1 MTVKLNEKIVLIAAP
16 GYIEPALA
24 EAVYSDLMAGHGADL
39 MLESATVDEVDFSY
53 LGDEL
58 LYTSHAAM
66 FEAITSERMRLSQTM
81 RAFVRA
87 LNRGLNGTNITAGTD
102 DAGTDENGDKSIG
115 GAVIGKV
122 RRVNNIPVMSALIPL
137 SDGQSVSLVFHSP
150 TADNGRIK
158 NSDLLVA
165 FHFLLNKRDVTHI
178 VAPIGGRDVSLQ
190 QVSQA
195 LANLAERNSAKFAKQ
210 QSAQVKL
217 SADIDALNAEIDQ
230 LGEQQSTLLGEVE
243 TMQGKVMVHH
253 GDAQAL
259 REKLATQRRINSE
272 LEAQLQTLQG
282 GKEQPVAED
291 SGGTLFTDATRVV
304 KNTMSVA
311 GKATLSNGAEIRYSS
326 RDVNGE
332 LEGSVIITA
341 PDGST
346 FEMPSP
352 SSQGGAMGVT
362 ATKLL
367 KAYREGRAA
376 RYLVAKPENPPA
388 DPEPEPA
395 PEPEPEGQPVSPDS
409 TGKFRYALTS
419 RPASIGAVPADHTAI
434 LPEPAQG
441 ELYGRLARHGFIEY
455 ARRLTEEE
463 AASFELKL
471 IPSTADLDALAKSVA
486 DGSMGRYAAQ
496 YVEMADTD
504 AKMFEDQVRLTARK
518 AAPNMAYPEGDDL
531 TYFMQAVKTAL
542 VAKAQA
548 VTDEANPVR
557 MQNSEAEGYLSGYV
571 FGDREV
577 DSFVTPEADAETSR
591 KELLGLANLYALM
604 DNAIAEQTD
613 ITLGKTDRETL
624 LGHYLAMSQDAAHQV
639 ANWLTSGKT
648 PAGDTITLKPAENP
662 LDASKLIKGEY
673 SQTEI
678 ETMLNNLGG
687 TIKLQQQPA
696 AELSDADKAA
706 NEALDYLDA
715 VMHLQSKDMA
725 EIREARGKVRA
736 AFLALQEAG
745 RFEENEDRANAAAL
759 HLSEL
764 LVAIQREG
772 VAA

>member
-243 TMQGKVMVHH
+243 TMQGKVIVHH
-253 GDAQAL
+253 GDAQTL
-259 REKLATQRRINSE
+259 REKLATQRRINAE

-282 GKEQPVAED
+282 GKAQPAVED
-291 SGGTLFTDATRVV
+291 SGGTIFTDATRTV

-341 PDGST
+341 PDGSA

-376 RYLVAKPENPPA
+376 RFLVAKTETPPA
-388 DPEPEPA
+388 EPAPPEAKPEPE
-395 PEPEPEGQPVSPDS
+395 EQPVSPGTS
-409 TGKFRYALTS
+409 GKFRYALTS

-455 ARRLTEEE
+455 TRRLTEEE

-471 IPSTADLDALAKSVA
+471 IPSAADLDALAKSVA

-504 AKMFEDQVRLTARK
+504 TKMFEDQVRLTARK

-542 VAKAQA
+542 EAKAQA
-548 VTDEANPVR
+548 PAEENDPVK
-557 MQNSEAEGYLSGYV
+557 MQNSEAEGYFAGYA

-577 DSFVTPEADAETSR
+577 DSFVSPEADVDTSR
-591 KELLGLANLYALM
+591 KQLLGLANLYALM

-648 PAGDTITLKPAENP
+648 PAGDKITLVPTENP

-687 TIKLQQQPA
+687 TSKPQQQPA
-696 AELSDADKAA
+696 VELSDADKAA
-706 NEALDYLDA
+706 NDALDYLDA
-715 VMHLQSKDMA
+715 VMQLQSKDMA

-736 AFLALQEAG
+736 AYAALQEAG
-745 RFEENEDRANAAAL
+745 RLEENEDRANAAVQ

-772 VAA
+772 AAA

>member
-24 EAVYSDLMAGHGADL
+24 DAVYSDLMVGHSADL

-53 LGDEL
+53 LGDEM

-87 LNRGLNGTNITAGTD
+87 LNRGLNGTNIKAGTD
-102 DAGTDENGDKSIG
+102 DAGSDENGEKSIG

-243 TMQGKVMVHH
+243 TMQEKVVVHQS
-253 GDAQAL
+253 DAQGL
-259 REKLATQRRINSE
+259 REKLATQRRINAD
-272 LEAQLQTLQG
+272 LESRLQALQG

-291 SGGTLFTDATRVV
+291 SGGTLFTDATRAV
-304 KNTMSVA
+304 KNTMSMD

-376 RYLVAKPENPPA
+376 RFLVVKPDTPPA
-388 DPEPEPA
+388 DPEPA
-395 PEPEPEGQPVSPDS
+395 PEPEGQPASPDS

-463 AASFELKL
+463 AANFELKL
-471 IPSTADLDALAKSVA
+471 IPSKADLDALATSVA

-496 YVEMADTD
+496 YVEMANTDT
-504 AKMFEDQVRLTARK
+504 KMFEDQVRLTARK

-531 TYFMQAVKTAL
+531 TYFMQAVKTTL
-542 VAKAQA
+542 EAKAQA
-548 VTDEANPVR
+548 PAEENEPVK
-557 MQNSEAEGYLSGYV
+557 MQNSEAEAYFSRYT

-577 DSFVTPEADAETSR
+577 DSFVTPEADADTSR

-648 PAGDTITLKPAENP
+648 PAGDTITLTPAENP

-687 TIKLQQQPA
+687 TIKPQQQPA

-736 AFLALQEAG
+736 AYAALQEAG
-745 RFEENEDRANAAAL
+745 RLEENEDRANAAVQ

>member
-24 EAVYSDLMAGHGADL
+24 DAVYSDLMAGHGADL
-39 MLESATVDEVDFSY
+39 MLESATVDEVDFAY
-53 LGDEL
+53 LGDEM

-87 LNRGLNGTNITAGTD
+87 LNRGLNGTNIKAGTD
-102 DAGTDENGDKSIG
+102 DAGADENGEKSIG

-259 REKLATQRRINSE
+259 REKLATQRRINAE
-272 LEAQLQTLQG
+272 LEARLQTLQG

-376 RYLVAKPENPPA
+376 RFLVAKPDTPPA
-388 DPEPEPA
+388 DPEPA
-395 PEPEPEGQPVSPDS
+395 PEPEGQPASPDS

-471 IPSTADLDALAKSVA
+471 IPSAADLDALATSVA

-542 VAKAQA
+542 VAKTQA
-548 VTDEANPVR
+548 PAEENDPVK
-557 MQNSEAEGYLSGYV
+557 MQNSEAEAYFSRYT

-577 DSFVTPEADAETSR
+577 DSFVTPEADTDTSR

-613 ITLGKTDRETL
+613 ISLGKTDRETL

-648 PAGDTITLKPAENP
+648 PAGDTITLAPAENP

-687 TIKLQQQPA
+687 TIKPQQQPA
-696 AELSDADKAA
+696 AELSEADKAA
-706 NEALDYLDA
+706 NEALDYLNA
-715 VMHLQSKDMA
+715 VMQLQSKDMA

-736 AFLALQEAG
+736 AYAALQEAG
-745 RFEENEDRANAAAL
+745 RLEENEDRANAAVQ

-764 LVAIQREG
+764 LVAIQHEG